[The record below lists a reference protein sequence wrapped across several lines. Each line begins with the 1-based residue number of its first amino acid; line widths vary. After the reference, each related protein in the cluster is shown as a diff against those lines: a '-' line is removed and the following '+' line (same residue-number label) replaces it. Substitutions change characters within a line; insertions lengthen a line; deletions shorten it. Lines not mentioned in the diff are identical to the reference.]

1 MNYIEKLKE
10 ELQRLPDESII
21 FLETTE
27 EKLFELGIFSV
38 KRLSDKNYSG
48 IIVSANRP
56 YQNLVN
62 LYKKNGINVNKMF
75 FLDCI
80 SKNFN
85 GQIKAD
91 NVKFIESLSSLT
103 DISLSIHKQINNGL
117 GNKKFIFFDSITTML
132 IHNKPYIF
140 VRFIHSILTIMRLNG
155 IGGILIS
162 LTGENNIE
170 IRADIAQLCDK
181 IIKI

>member
-1 MNYIEKLKE
+1 MSYIKKLKE
-10 ELQRLPDESII
+10 ELQKLPDDSIV

-27 EKLFELGIFSV
+27 DKIFELGLISV
-38 KRLSDKNYSG
+38 KRFSDKNYTG

-62 LYKKNGINVNKMF
+62 LYKKNGINVDKMF

-80 SKNFN
+80 SKNLN

-91 NVKFIESLSSLT
+91 NVIYIENLSSLT
-103 DISLSIHKQINNGL
+103 DISLSINKQINNGH
-117 GNKKFIFFDSITTML
+117 GNKKFIFFDSISTIL
-132 IHNKPYIF
+132 IHNKPYVF
-140 VRFIHSILTIMRLNG
+140 VRFIHSILTKMRLNN
-155 IGGILIS
+155 IGGILIF
-162 LTGENNIE
+162 LAADNTNG

-181 IIKI
+181 IISI